1 MLELPQMYRKKE
13 NNDFE
18 IDGYQNMNIIEEET
32 ERILNIYYVL
42 KEREEWKLN
51 RRRKNNKRMEIKLV
65 ENNRL
70 LYNRSKIDGG

>member
-1 MLELPQMYRKKE
+1 MYRKKE

-18 IDGYQNMNIIEEET
+18 IDGYQNMNIIREET

-51 RRRKNNKRMEIKLV
+51 RRRKNNKRMEIK
-65 ENNRL
+65 
-70 LYNRSKIDGG
+70 

>member
-1 MLELPQMYRKKE
+1 MYRKKE